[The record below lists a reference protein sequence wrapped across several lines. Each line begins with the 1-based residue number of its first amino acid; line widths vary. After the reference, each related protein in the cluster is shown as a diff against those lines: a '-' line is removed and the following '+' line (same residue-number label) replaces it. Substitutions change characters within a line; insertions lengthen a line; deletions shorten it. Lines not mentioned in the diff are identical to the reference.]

1 MRVDNKLT
9 PAEESVSIDT
19 KKTTNVLSI
28 LSNDYLPRY
37 IGAMSRN
44 ELADCSSSAAAGS
57 LLSTRIFCSFL
68 TSGSRRDAPSKQ
80 RDPGALS
87 GTPASTPRADN

>member
-57 LLSTRIFCSFL
+57 LLLDIVIHPHLLLLLDLGLSPRCALEAARSWRAKRY
-68 TSGSRRDAPSKQ
+68 TS
-80 RDPGALS
+80 
-87 GTPASTPRADN
+87 